1 MSLSRRRFLAA
12 SAAVPL
18 FAPSLA
24 LAQAK
29 EFRLGLITPNGHSWN
44 KAALKLGDDL
54 KAATNGRLTMTVFHS
69 GQLGNE
75 PAMMQQLQSGALDMG
90 FIQAAELGSRVPH
103 IAAINAPYIVRSTP
117 SVAKFVRHPA
127 AIKLFEVLPQET
139 GTIGFGWGITGMRAI
154 FSSKDLTGLADIK
167 GMKLRINPTP
177 VYRDFYS
184 SLGAAPTPIPT
195 PQVFDAMANGQ
206 VDGLE
211 ADLEFSWNQRF
222 DKVCEGHPAD
232 ERRLHADGGGRLRPR
247 LAVVAGGRPGADHQD
262 RQVDARRAD
271 RRTGRQRAQADRELQ
286 ERADPDPP
294 GPARR
299 YRGRHCRV
307 RQDLAAQGARS
318 RRAAQGRRDALIPP
332 PSSSSQ
338 SPADRTRPPENSNR
352 SQTMSPRISWEG
364 VFPAVT
370 TQFNDDLSLNI
381 DATAKVMDGLI
392 RDGVSGLIV
401 CGSVG
406 ENTSLERKEKIA
418 IMETAKSVAAGRV
431 PVLCGIA
438 EFTTAFAVETAKE
451 AARVG
456 IDGVM
461 VMPALVYSSKPHETA
476 AHFRS
481 VATATD
487 LPVMLYN
494 NPPIYKNDVTPDIL
508 ATLADVE
515 TVVCFKDSSGDTRR
529 FIDTRNMVGDRFVL
543 FAGLDDVIVES
554 VAMGAVGWVSGMSN
568 AFPREGETLFRLAK
582 AGRYAEAMPLYE
594 WFMPLLH
601 LDARPDLVQCIK
613 LCEHIMGRGTALT
626 RPPRLALLPHEK
638 AEVEAMMAKAL
649 KNRPLLPNVG

>member
-1 MSLSRRRFLAA
+1 MTLSRRHLLAA
-12 SAAVPL
+12 GATLPL
-18 FAPSLA
+18 AAPSLA
-24 LAQAK
+24 LAQTK
-29 EFRLGLITPNGHSWN
+29 EFRLGILTPGGHPWN
-44 KAALKLGDDL
+44 RAALKVGADL

-75 PAMMQQLQSGALDMG
+75 AAMLQQMQSGALDMG
-90 FIQAAELGSRVPH
+90 WIMAAELGSRVPT
-103 IAAINAPYIVRSTP
+103 IAAITAPYIVDSTP
-117 SVAKFVRHPA
+117 KIAKLVRDPVAM
-127 AIKLFEVLPQET
+127 KLFDVLPRET
-139 GTIGFGWGITGMRAI
+139 GTIGLAWGITGMRAV
-154 FSSKDLTGLADIK
+154 FSTRDISRVADIR

-177 VYRDFYS
+177 VYRDFYQA
-184 SLGAAPTPIPT
+184 LGAAPTPIPT
-195 PQVFDAMANGQ
+195 PQVFDAMTNGQ

-211 ADLEFSWNQRF
+211 ALRQGVEVD
-222 DKVCEGHPAD
+222 PAD
-232 ERRLHADGGGRLRPR
+232 ERGFHAGHRPR
-247 LAVVAGGRPGADHQD
+247 LGPRLADGLGRRSRAHHQD
-262 RQVDARRAD
+262 GQGCARHPDRRARRQRAEARRAVQGHRHPLPQRQSGGCSRG
-271 RRTGRQRAQADRELQ
+271 RRRFRQGLAAKG
-286 ERADPDPP
+286 PDP
-294 GPARR
+294 
-299 YRGRHCRV
+299 RGAS
-307 RQDLAAQGARS
+307 QS
-318 RRAAQGRRDALIPP
+318 RRDALSLTTHLNTPRGRR
-332 PSSSSQ
+332 SVG
-338 SPADRTRPPENSNR
+338 PEDPFR
-352 SQTMSPRISWEG
+352 RDTMAPRISWEG

-370 TQFNDDLSLNI
+370 TQFHDDLSLDI
-381 DATAKVMDGLI
+381 DATARVMDNLI

-406 ENTSLERKEKIA
+406 ENTSLERREKIQ
-418 IMETAKSVAAGRV
+418 IMETAKAVAAGRV

-451 AARVG
+451 AARIG

-508 ATLADVE
+508 VSLADVD

-568 AFPREGETLFRLAK
+568 AFPREGETLFRLAR

-613 LCEHIMGRGTALT
+613 LCENIMGRGTALT

-649 KNRPLLPNVG
+649 KSRPKLPEVGLKIAA